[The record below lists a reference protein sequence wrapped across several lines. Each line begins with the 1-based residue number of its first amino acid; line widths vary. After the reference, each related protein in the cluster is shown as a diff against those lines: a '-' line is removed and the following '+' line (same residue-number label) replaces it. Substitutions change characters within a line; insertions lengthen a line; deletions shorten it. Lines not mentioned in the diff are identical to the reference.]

1 MSIELEQMRQLTAA
15 HDDPKSSIHR
25 NIITTEAVDWVFVR
39 TIIDFRAILARM
51 EALEKVY
58 SDATKLTLRG
68 ARTTC
73 RSITEI
79 VENVN
84 SHEWNWLLESLAAVP
99 ASHQSKGTTQ

>member
-1 MSIELEQMRQLTAA
+1 MSKELEQLANLVKIA
-15 HDDPKSSIHR
+15 EHD
-25 NIITTEAVDWVFVR
+25 R
-39 TIIDFRAILARM
+39 TLDDRFDDLYTIAEYRDDLKAILARM

-58 SDATKLTLRG
+58 SDARQLTLRG

-84 SHEWNWLLESLAAVP
+84 GHEWNWLLESLAEVP
-99 ASHQSKGTTQ
+99 K

>member
-15 HDDPKSSIHR
+15 HDDPQSSIHG
-25 NIITTEAVDWVFVR
+25 NIITTEAADGVFVKN
-39 TIIDFRAILARM
+39 IVDFRAILARM

-58 SDATKLTLRG
+58 SDARQLTLRG

-84 SHEWNWLLESLAAVP
+84 GHEWNWLLESLAEVP
-99 ASHQSKGTTQ
+99 ASRQPKGTT

>member
-15 HDDPKSSIHR
+15 HDDPQSSIHG
-25 NIITTEAVDWVFVR
+25 NIITTEVADGSFVKN
-39 TIIDFRAILARM
+39 IVDFRAILARM
-51 EALEKVY
+51 QALEKVY
-58 SDATKLTLRG
+58 IDARQLTLRG

-84 SHEWNWLLESLAAVP
+84 GHEWNWLLESLAAVP
-99 ASHQSKGTTQ
+99 KP

>member
-1 MSIELEQMRQLTAA
+1 MSIELEQLRKVA
-15 HDDPKSSIHR
+15 HQTDIGYLRDDG
-25 NIITTEAVDWVFVR
+25 TVE
-39 TIIDFRAILARM
+39 TISLSAILARM
-51 EALEKVY
+51 DALEKVY

-84 SHEWNWLLESLAAVP
+84 GHEWNWLLESLAEVP
-99 ASHQSKGTTQ
+99 K

>member
-1 MSIELEQMRQLTAA
+1 MSKELEQLANLVKIATHDATLDERCDYLDTLTE
-15 HDDPKSSIHR
+15 H
-25 NIITTEAVDWVFVR
+25 AVALKDIF
-39 TIIDFRAILARM
+39 DRM

-58 SDATKLTLRG
+58 SDARQLTLRG

-84 SHEWNWLLESLAAVP
+84 GHEWNWLLESLAEVP
-99 ASHQSKGTTQ
+99 ASHQPKGTT